1 MRLAPVIRW
10 SARSAAG
17 LLLAALVVV
26 PASAGGGKDV
36 AQVVPPD
43 ANPYGHSYAEWSA
56 LHWQWLYSMPVD
68 KNPVFD
74 TADCSEGQSGK
85 VWFLGGTFA
94 LTVVE
99 PGVNLG
105 LVDRDCT
112 IPAGTA
118 LFFPL
123 VDNETSTIEG
133 NGTTEAELRDLV
145 GFFSDFIDPDSLFCQ
160 IDGKSVQNLTTYRV
174 QSPLF
179 TFGPLPDNNVLQSFG
194 VDAPEGST
202 SPAVSDGV
210 FVMLKPLSVG
220 THLLHYGGTLDL
232 SSIGGPVFIQD
243 VTYHIT
249 VKR

>member
-1 MRLAPVIRW
+1 VAVLD
-10 SARSAAG
+10 AR
-17 LLLAALVVV
+17 
-26 PASAGGGKDV
+26 
-36 AQVVPPD
+36 
-43 ANPYGHSYAEWSA
+43 
-56 LHWQWLYSMPVD
+56 
-68 KNPVFD
+68 
-74 TADCSEGQSGK
+74 GQ
-85 VWFLGGTFA
+85 
-94 LTVVE
+94 E
-99 PGVNLG
+99 PGVRHGGLQRGAIRQG
-105 LVDRDCT
+105 LVPGRHVRPHRRRAGREPRPGGARLHH
-112 IPAGTA
+112 PARHFA
-118 LFFPL
+118 LFPL

-133 NGTTEAELRDLV
+133 NGTTEADLRDLV
-145 GFFSDFIDPDSLFCQ
+145 GFFSDFIDPDSLFCE
-160 IDGKSVQNLTTYRV
+160 IDGKSVWNLTDYRV

-220 THLLHYGGTLDL
+220 KHTLHYGGTLDL